1 MGFNLEAVMAN
12 TGAVQNI
19 SMAFGRYTVR
29 KHIEE
34 QLLSSTRKLQ
44 FILLQLDLQFQLLIS
59 DVIALTNGV
68 LRPTLVTYDEMLQFM
83 GILSVHLTDKQVR
96 LPTFSEMFQS
106 VRLYT
111 SPALVGNVLIVT
123 FRVPLHSQSQSFSLL
138 KSNTFPL
145 PIHGHLSQIV
155 GIPRYVIVSRSQL
168 GLPDTDT
175 ARRCEY
181 MSNEYNC
188 HLEVPTQ
195 PLAPTDC
202 LTSLILNSVKGV
214 KKYYQFK
221 LLIQDV
227 LSRTRI
233 DYLLQSHYFLTNV
246 LNLSPAIHHLTSKSS
261 KSVPHAFI
269 TSPVTAHS
277 AHRI

>member
-1 MGFNLEAVMAN
+1 MSNVLFGTATEKDVRNQQVGVIKAVQIGNINARVLKYSGNALKEAMVIHKENMGFNLEAVMAN
-12 TGAVQNI
+12 TGAVPNI

-29 KHIEE
+29 KHTEE

-44 FILLQLDLQFQLLIS
+44 LILLQLDLHVQLLIF

-68 LRPTLVTYDEMLQFM
+68 LRPTLVTYDEMLHLM
-83 GILSVHLTDKQVR
+83 EILSAHLTDKQVR
-96 LPTFSEMFQS
+96 LPTVPEMFQS
-106 VRLYT
+106 VLLYT
-111 SPALVGNVLIVT
+111 TPALVGNVLIVT
-123 FRVPLHSQSQSFSLL
+123 FCVPLHSPSQLFSLL

-155 GIPRYVIVSRSQL
+155 GIPKNVIVSRSQL

-202 LTSLILNSVKGV
+202 LTSLILNSLKGV
-214 KKYYQFK
+214 KKYCQLK
-221 LLIQDV
+221 LLNQM
-227 LSRTRI
+227 
-233 DYLLQSHYFLTNV
+233 Y
-246 LNLSPAIHHLTSKSS
+246 
-261 KSVPHAFI
+261 
-269 TSPVTAHS
+269 
-277 AHRI
+277 